1 MLYRLCHSTHAC
13 AIPTRPLYMQVYI
26 KRLKYPQVV
35 SVLKMLIVGTHSDT
49 HSERYRK
56 KNLDSMGTQQ
66 LIIFFS
72 SMYIFKFSDYRKMI
86 KLTNNYIPS
95 TQQ

>member
-1 MLYRLCHSTHAC
+1 
-13 AIPTRPLYMQVYI
+13 MQVYI

-49 HSERYRK
+49 HSERYIK
-56 KNLDSMGTQQ
+56 KNLDSMGTHQ

>member
-13 AIPTRPLYMQVYI
+13 AIPTHPLYMQVYI

-35 SVLKMLIVGTHSDT
+35 SVLKTLIVGTHSDK

-66 LIIFFS
+66 LIIFFLPC
-72 SMYIFKFSDYRKMI
+72 IFLSFQTIER
-86 KLTNNYIPS
+86 
-95 TQQ
+95 